1 MLVIAVAGLPAAP
14 LLAARVWVTIFF
26 LGTTEDFV
34 VIDHLLKKGNIP
46 AFILAKTGAVVQVPI
61 LIPIKY
67 PMKRWKWK

>member
-34 VIDHLLKKGNIP
+34 VIDHLLKKGNRWYTS
-46 AFILAKTGAVVQVPI
+46 F
-61 LIPIKY
+61 Y
-67 PMKRWKWK
+67 PG